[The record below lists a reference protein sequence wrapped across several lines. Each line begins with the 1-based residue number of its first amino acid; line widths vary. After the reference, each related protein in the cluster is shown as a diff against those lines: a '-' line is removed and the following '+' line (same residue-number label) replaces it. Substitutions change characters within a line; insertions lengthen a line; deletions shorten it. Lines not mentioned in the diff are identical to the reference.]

1 MSLQAILTSLLLPP
15 LLLVLLALAGGL
27 LALRRRGLGA
37 LLVLL
42 SSGLILF
49 LATPFAAGH
58 LLASLETGFDRPTDP
73 NNPPRA
79 VIILSGDAAHDLSGL
94 QPGPLTLERMAA
106 GVRLAR
112 ARNLPVLVTGG
123 RFSPSDPPIAQVMAE
138 ALAADF
144 ALPPRWIEPE
154 AHDTRENAL
163 LSAEILRRD
172 GITAAW
178 LVTHAWHMRRS
189 LEAFDRAGLAVVP
202 APVRIDRVPDGRLTD
217 WLPRADH
224 LGDSW
229 FALREWAGRLVYRLR
244 DGPAVAAGGGRQ

>member
-79 VIILSGDAAHDLSGL
+79 VIILSGDAAHDISGL

-112 ARNLPVLVTGG
+112 AKNLPVLVTGG
-123 RFSPSDPPIAQVMAE
+123 RFSPAAKAGVARKGATKRSKVGRIMAV
-138 ALAADF
+138 L
-144 ALPPRWIEPE
+144 
-154 AHDTRENAL
+154 
-163 LSAEILRRD
+163 
-172 GITAAW
+172 
-178 LVTHAWHMRRS
+178 S
-189 LEAFDRAGLAVVP
+189 LECASGHRTPNCPVAN
-202 APVRIDRVPDGRLTD
+202 APGI
-217 WLPRADH
+217 
-224 LGDSW
+224 
-229 FALREWAGRLVYRLR
+229 
-244 DGPAVAAGGGRQ
+244 Q